1 MKEVYLNILP
11 QVSRAITHLEEIDYA
26 LAWSLPMSYDILVFG
41 LLLYKRLRIGKVV
54 QNSIFT
60 LLLRD
65 GRQATYHL
73 YKTALTDCDIPYC
86 DLGTLYFRWVQP
98 SEYVSQCSLATI
110 IL

>member
-41 LLLYKRLRIGKVV
+41 LLLYKRLKIGKVM

-65 GRQATYHL
+65 GRHTVYHFD
-73 YKTALTDCDIPYC
+73 KTTDCDLLTVI
-86 DLGTLYFRWVQP
+86 
-98 SEYVSQCSLATI
+98 
-110 IL
+110 